1 MATGLT
7 VADDD
12 ISVGGRTVAGTNLA
26 RVQYGFITHTS
37 DTALATQ
44 AGGGSQMGSAVSMV
58 VPTAG
63 VIRVTCIEAEF
74 DETECGVAN
83 ITLGLK
89 VGSDSILW
97 AKHDTTNGTQVYFPA
112 IYMGASSTSQIV
124 VNSHAYLH
132 DTVASTGGPF
142 GASWDIVGQGMSTS
156 TQDVECWLADNV
168 NSQTGEATVTGT
180 TKTARFLV
188 EIIDGS

>member
-7 VADDD
+7 VSDDD
-12 ISVGGRTVAGTNLA
+12 ISVGGRTVVGARMG

-63 VIRVTCIEAEF
+63 AIRVTPLEMEF
-74 DETECGVAN
+74 DETEGSSSASFALAVNVGGTIVWVASDGQDGN
-83 ITLGLK
+83 LDFAE
-89 VGSDSILW
+89 VGR
-97 AKHDTTNGTQVYFPA
+97 A
-112 IYMGASSTSQIV
+112 STSV
-124 VNSHAYLH
+124 AGVLY
-132 DTVASTGGPF
+132 VASTGNLNGQTSGLKAPLLYSF
-142 GASWDIVGQGMSTS
+142 DIVAHSFPTG
-156 TQDVECWLADNV
+156 TQDVEVWLGDNV
-168 NSQTGEATVTGT
+168 NSTTGEITVTGT
-180 TKTARFLV
+180 TTTARFLV